1 MHKGPCNFCLL
12 GVAPPC
18 DDLPAGDEDVG
29 DGRRGAAQQQARQP
43 RAPEYRGVFDVEGD
57 ETDDEDDAVSAVVCV
72 NEHCWVVIE
81 LADYATVLQQ

>member
-1 MHKGPCNFCLL
+1 MTAELRIAAVNIPERLAL
-12 GVAPPC
+12 T
-18 DDLPAGDEDVG
+18 GDEQTC
-29 DGRRGAAQQQARQP
+29 AITNL
-43 RAPEYRGVFDVEGD
+43 FDVEGD